1 MRARGPAPTPPRAAW
16 REWRRST
23 YALVGH
29 ARQLLGNESQ
39 RTDHLATL
47 AWPADPE
54 REGIEDTNE
63 LNSGAAHEV
72 VGNLDRLGKGLQ
84 SRQIGRSAAVV
95 LQACPPPIKVVQPG
109 RHIEAAGIDAETG
122 LPKLGLSV
130 CLPLCFQGPS
140 AQAHFR
146 KKYSG
151 RHLRP
156 VVGTRIPVKLST
168 GTHEAQRPEMLRCNE
183 TTKNV
188 GISE

>member
-1 MRARGPAPTPPRAAW
+1 MQARGPAPTPPRAAW

-23 YALVGH
+23 FALVGH

-122 LPKLGLSV
+122 LPKLGGLSLSPAV
-130 CLPLCFQGPS
+130 PPSKDHHPGPLPKEVLGPS
-140 AQAHFR
+140 LASCSGHKDPCKVIHR
-146 KKYSG
+146 YS
-151 RHLRP
+151 RSAAP
-156 VVGTRIPVKLST
+156 
-168 GTHEAQRPEMLRCNE
+168 
-183 TTKNV
+183 
-188 GISE
+188 